1 MPHFAL
7 GAYGLFSDQLS
18 QVIDLGRKG
27 RERLGRRAC
36 HLMKICLCDDFCQVV
51 NNQ

>member
-7 GAYGLFSDQLS
+7 GADGLFSDQLS

-27 RERLGRRAC
+27 RERTDGRR
-36 HLMKICLCDDFCQVV
+36 
-51 NNQ
+51 